1 MGNENTSRSAE
12 RGMSSE
18 RDNRPLSD
26 VAPEDSAA
34 RRGHGAH
41 GRSGHTP
48 EERVDATANEPDGTA
63 ATERGLGSS
72 GWGNEASG
80 GSTVDKRGPEKKG
93 GRTDA
98 E

>member
-1 MGNENTSRSAE
+1 MGNENTSRSTE
-12 RGMSSE
+12 RGTSPE

-48 EERVDATANEPDGTA
+48 EERVDASPNEPDGTA

-72 GWGNEASG
+72 GWGSEASG

-93 GRTDA
+93 GRTDG